1 MSNKKVR
8 MEAFDPT
15 VLSGSD
21 KLGIINVAQT
31 VSDSFGGTFPS
42 TSSKAYEGHLRFDWV
57 PANKCFIN
65 YRRQRWPEPQHIKKL
80 LSKWNIICVTPLQA
94 RYSKTEDRYYIADG
108 QQHGIAWVLKYGPD
122 VVLPV
127 CYIESDDENVESIQ
141 LLALNTDNEPM
152 KPYFI
157 HKQQVIMG
165 VKEAVDLENAVNNS
179 ACKISYRKR
188 AAGCITNIGHLH
200 IIRDFFGL
208 NDLTFGLTKMLQH
221 WPTKYI
227 QTDTLRGL
235 LQIKKLLND
244 VENFDINLFDDIIR
258 TVKVRYVDESGIVDA
273 RVLFNSVQ
281 DQCRV
286 NLETTSIDA
295 ESKMA
300 SGILSIYEQVKGVDV
315 VKGKRPFKDLKM
327 AVIK

>member
-1 MSNKKVR
+1 MGKYR
-8 MEAFDPT
+8 LEAFDPSQAAGSSK
-15 VLSGSD
+15 LS
-21 KLGIINVAQT
+21 IINVAQT
-31 VSDSFGGTFPS
+31 VNDSFGGTFPS
-42 TSSKAYEGHLRFDWV
+42 NSNKAYAGHLQFAWV
-57 PANKCFIN
+57 PASKCFIN
-65 YRRQRWPEPQHIKKL
+65 YKRQRWPEPQHIKKL

-94 RYSKTEDRYYIADG
+94 RYSKEEDRYYIADG
-108 QQHGIAWVLKYGPD
+108 QQHGIAWILKYGPE
-122 VVLPV
+122 VELPV

-165 VKEAVDLENAVNNS
+165 VQEAVDLENAVNDA

-188 AAGCITNIGHLH
+188 SAGCITNIGHLH
-200 IIRDFFGL
+200 IVRDFFGL
-208 NDLTFGLTKMLQH
+208 ADLTFGLEKMLQH

-244 VENFDINLFDDIIR
+244 TDNFTIDLFDDIIR

-273 RVLFNSVQ
+273 KVLFNVVQ
-281 DQCRV
+281 DQCRID
-286 NLETTSIDA
+286 LETTSIDA

-315 VKGKRPFKDLKM
+315 VNGKRPFKDLKM
-327 AVIK
+327 VVIK